1 MFLNNGLNIFSF
13 MQIKKYIPREQ
24 TRDPVNGAHQS
35 KGKFIFNL
43 TALDCSNPIHTRLN
57 SICA

>member
-24 TRDPVNGAHQS
+24 TRDPVNGADRS
-35 KGKFIFNL
+35 KGKFIINL
-43 TALDCSNPIHTRLN
+43 TALDCSILILVFPD
-57 SICA
+57 